1 MEPSILKK
9 ALRKLRLT
17 NEKLFPIAG
26 FEIAERGII
35 FFFFFKAG
43 VYLKGDIK
51 RHRRDLKAELL
62 DTETV
67 TGKCKFKKKIKKKK
81 TVINGR
87 LCCSRLLNEKITVV
101 LFYFLS
107 QTTSLEIQTSD
118 LLSLWL
124 DSGLVQSERDVE
136 GLATPP
142 NE

>member
-35 FFFFFKAG
+35 FSFFFKAG

-67 TGKCKFKKKIKKKK
+67 TGKCKFKKKIKRKK
-81 TVINGR
+81 TGDKRQI
-87 LCCSRLLNEKITVV
+87 V
-101 LFYFLS
+101 L
-107 QTTSLEIQTSD
+107 
-118 LLSLWL
+118 
-124 DSGLVQSERDVE
+124 
-136 GLATPP
+136 LATS
-142 NE
+142 